1 MTFLHAIILGII
13 EGITEFLPIS
23 STGHMVLA
31 SDLLKIAQTDFV
43 KSFEIIIQL
52 GAILA
57 VVVLY
62 TKKLLIEKKAIS
74 KIISAFIP
82 TAIVGYVLYKFI
94 KQYLIGNDVVVLWSL
109 LIGGIVIIL
118 FELFYDKPE
127 REKQSTKSMSDISYS
142 QAIAVG
148 LAQSVAVI
156 PGVSRSAATIIGGQL
171 AGISKKTIVEFSFI
185 LAVPTMVAAT
195 ALDIFKNPIS
205 IGSGEMVP
213 LMLGFVSAFIVALV
227 SIKWLISFVQKH
239 SLVWFGVY
247 RVVVSLAFFAYFF
260 WILK

>member
-82 TAIVGYVLYKFI
+82 TAIVE
-94 KQYLIGNDVVVLWSL
+94 IGRAHV
-109 LIGGIVIIL
+109 
-118 FELFYDKPE
+118 
-127 REKQSTKSMSDISYS
+127 
-142 QAIAVG
+142 
-148 LAQSVAVI
+148 
-156 PGVSRSAATIIGGQL
+156 
-171 AGISKKTIVEFSFI
+171 
-185 LAVPTMVAAT
+185 
-195 ALDIFKNPIS
+195 
-205 IGSGEMVP
+205 
-213 LMLGFVSAFIVALV
+213 
-227 SIKWLISFVQKH
+227 
-239 SLVWFGVY
+239 
-247 RVVVSLAFFAYFF
+247 
-260 WILK
+260 